1 MAFENVLLI
10 VIIIGVLL
18 FGAKKLPELARAL
31 GGVRQSLKKQNEI
44 LFEKYPKKL
53 TKVLNKMNPLLN
65 LKVMITHFDLNA
77 TCGSI
82 KNWNE

>member
-1 MAFENVLLI
+1 MGQKSFLNLQGLLE
-10 VIIIGVLL
+10 
-18 FGAKKLPELARAL
+18 EL
-31 GGVRQSLKKQNEI
+31 RQSLKKENES
-44 LFEKYPKKL
+44 LFAKYPKKL
-53 TKVLNKMNPLLN
+53 MRVLNKINPFLN